1 MDGGLDAVMGSEILL
16 GLNEIVKVRIVD
28 FLRADR
34 PFVHADRILDF
45 NVFIYIVAGG
55 MRIWECGT
63 EYVIGEKD
71 AFFLKKGLHH
81 YGRHEIPAGTTWY
94 YIHFHGGADDENVRM
109 LSGYRPVSA
118 SWEFTEEEYD
128 QYIRL
133 PKLLKVENP
142 KLVERKLEALTQLC
156 KSSNDLKL
164 AYLSYGTMELFFDLF
179 NQERSRSELDRGD
192 VITRRIIM
200 FLESNVS
207 RRLSSGEISDH
218 ICMNYNYIS
227 GVFKEKTGM
236 SIMEYHEKIRIN
248 EAARLLRNSNMNV
261 SEVSSR
267 LGFEDPL
274 YFSRVFKKVT
284 GYSPS
289 DYIKQAYFRV

>member
-1 MDGGLDAVMGSEILL
+1 MGSEILL
-16 GLNEIVKVRIVD
+16 GLKDIVKVRIVD
-28 FLRADR
+28 FCRADR

-45 NVFIYIVAGG
+45 NVFIYIVSGE

-63 EYVIGEKD
+63 EYIIRERD

-81 YGRHEIPAGTTWY
+81 YGKHEIPAGTTWY
-94 YIHFHGGADDENVRM
+94 YIHFHGGADDGNVRQ
-109 LSGYRPVSA
+109 LSGYRPVPA
-118 SWEFTEEEYD
+118 SGEFTEEDYD

-133 PKLLKVENP
+133 PKLLKVDNP
-142 KLVERKLEALTQLC
+142 KLIERKLDALTQMC
-156 KSSNDLKL
+156 KSSNDLKM

-192 VITRRIIM
+192 IITRKIIM
-200 FLESNVS
+200 FLESNIS
-207 RRLSSGEISDH
+207 RKLSSGEISDYM
-218 ICMNYNYIS
+218 CMNYNYIS
-227 GVFKEKTGM
+227 GVFREKTGM
-236 SIMEYHEKIRIN
+236 SIMEYHGKIRIN

-261 SEVSSR
+261 SEVSGR

-274 YFSRVFKKVT
+274 YFSRVFKKVM

-289 DYIKQAYFRV
+289 DYIKQAYFRLR